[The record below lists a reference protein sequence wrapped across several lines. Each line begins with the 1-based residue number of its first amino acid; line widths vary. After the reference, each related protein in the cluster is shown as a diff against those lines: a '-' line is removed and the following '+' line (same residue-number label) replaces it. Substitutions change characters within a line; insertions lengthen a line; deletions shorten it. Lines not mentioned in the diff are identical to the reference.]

1 MTFMAVNSCTA
12 MNSHAFEYWVGMT
25 KYVTTAALGA
35 LGGMPYQLAFHF
47 SGKFCDP
54 DRDRGA
60 TTTSTDTMM

>member
-35 LGGMPYQLAFHF
+35 LGGLPYQGFPFQWEVL
-47 SGKFCDP
+47 
-54 DRDRGA
+54 
-60 TTTSTDTMM
+60 